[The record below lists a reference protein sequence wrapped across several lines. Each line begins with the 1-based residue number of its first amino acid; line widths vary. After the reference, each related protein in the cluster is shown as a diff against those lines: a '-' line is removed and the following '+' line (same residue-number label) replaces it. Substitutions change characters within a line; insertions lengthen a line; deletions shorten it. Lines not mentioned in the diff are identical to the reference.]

1 MNILIPI
8 RILLTKEKL
17 CGGIKLKKIK
27 LFLICVCLLLI
38 AIYSLSNFEW
48 YYYVWDSKY
57 YEKVQDA
64 YLTQFPQAREVAVEN
79 NHLITITLKS
89 SDFYSLPY
97 AKIYVNE
104 YEISDLRDGQITL
117 IVDHGDK
124 VYVDT
129 SFYEKELNLEVLAT
143 SGSIVYPVAGE
154 RFVLLPQNNFLGEIK
169 INSNGLEG
177 YH

>member
-1 MNILIPI
+1 M
-8 RILLTKEKL
+8 L

-27 LFLICVCLLLI
+27 VLLICGCLLLI
-38 AIYSLSNFEW
+38 AIYSLSNFDW

-64 YLTQFPQAREVAVEN
+64 YLMQFPQAREVASQN
-79 NHLITITLKS
+79 NHLITITIKS
-89 SDFYSLPY
+89 PDFYSLPY

-124 VYVDT
+124 IFVDT
-129 SFYEKELNLEVLAT
+129 SFYERELDLEVVAT

-154 RFVLLPQNNFLGEIK
+154 RFTLLPQNNLLGEIEL
-169 INSNGLEG
+169 NSTR
-177 YH
+177 

>member
-1 MNILIPI
+1 
-8 RILLTKEKL
+8 
-17 CGGIKLKKIK
+17 LKKIK
-27 LFLICVCLLLI
+27 VLLICGCLLLI
-38 AIYSLSNFEW
+38 AIYSLSNFDW

-64 YLTQFPQAREVAVEN
+64 YLMQFPQAREVASQN
-79 NHLITITLKS
+79 NHLITITIKS
-89 SDFYSLPY
+89 PDFYSLPY

-124 VYVDT
+124 IFVDT
-129 SFYEKELNLEVLAT
+129 SFYERELDLEVVAT

-154 RFVLLPQNNFLGEIK
+154 RFTLLPQNNLLGEIEL
-169 INSNGLEG
+169 NSTR
-177 YH
+177 

>member
-1 MNILIPI
+1 M
-8 RILLTKEKL
+8 
-17 CGGIKLKKIK
+17 KKIK
-27 LFLICVCLLLI
+27 VLLICGCLLLI
-38 AIYSLSNFEW
+38 AIYSLSNFDW

-64 YLTQFPQAREVAVEN
+64 YLMQFPQAREVASQN
-79 NHLITITLKS
+79 NHLITITIKS
-89 SDFYSLPY
+89 PDFYSLPY

-124 VYVDT
+124 IFVDT
-129 SFYEKELNLEVLAT
+129 SFYERELDLEVVAT

-154 RFVLLPQNNFLGEIK
+154 RFTLLPQNNLLGEIEL
-169 INSNGLEG
+169 NSTR
-177 YH
+177 